1 MKRLAPLFAY
11 LPWHAR
17 DAVMRALAPV
27 LIALG
32 VIGIPVWAFFGS
44 GDRGEVTDPR
54 GAQMAVSIYQGGI
67 PLVLAIGA
75 IILMNQ
81 VVALDREKQHFRFL
95 LAHPVAAWEYYLQR
109 FAVGLVLFV
118 AAIALVPLTFSAL
131 VSDVPV
137 IALMKAAAL
146 EGLLVGAL
154 ATLCGVLV
162 NKDGLALIG
171 VFLLSKI
178 LQDLDKVDQLASW
191 IEPIARG
198 LPPIALEGE
207 IRQQLLSGT
216 AVASGDLLH
225 VVSYAIGMLAVA
237 LFLVKRLPLAR

>member
-1 MKRLAPLFAY
+1 
-11 LPWHAR
+11 
-17 DAVMRALAPV
+17 
-27 LIALG
+27 
-32 VIGIPVWAFFGS
+32 
-44 GDRGEVTDPR
+44 
-54 GAQMAVSIYQGGI
+54 
-67 PLVLAIGA
+67 
-75 IILMNQ
+75 MNQ

-225 VVSYAIGMLAVA
+225 VVAYAIGMLAVA